1 MEEEDVVGSR
11 SRATIDKSDMRGFCC
26 TQFTIRLHSALCTL
40 CSVTLWSFLLSKR
53 PFKVRVMVSLMD
65 IVLKEQLLC
74 LSQSLPTGKLPYV
87 IKEAMK

>member
-40 CSVTLWSFLLSKR
+40 HTLFGDTLVLS
-53 PFKVRVMVSLMD
+53 SL
-65 IVLKEQLLC
+65 K
-74 LSQSLPTGKLPYV
+74 K
-87 IKEAMK
+87 AF